1 MQIGVNNKVNFTS
14 RNKTIRFAD
23 DIVRKVNNEFPRISA
38 SRVDDFSSINSKI
51 FLQKKL
57 WCEINRMR
65 DNRDIS
71 FLCSKGIVEKFS
83 SLINPIKKFKLGN
96 CSESTHLTTL
106 VARLN
111 GVKNC
116 FPTRL
121 YSPEGFDFDHS
132 VLYVNDEKS
141 YVIDAWLGFADYLP
155 EARLRYQK
163 EFRKHF
169 EFDLA
174 DSEKIIFPKSKN
186 VYSNFL
192 AQEFTKEEIEQ
203 LRDVFKNLVIKK

>member
-1 MQIGVNNKVNFTS
+1 MQIDNYSNIKFTS

-38 SRVDDFSSINSKI
+38 SRVDDFSSIKSMSYYQLN
-51 FLQKKL
+51 L
-57 WCEINRMR
+57 WGRIERMR
-65 DNRDIS
+65 DHRDIS
-71 FLCSKGIVEKFS
+71 FLCSVGIVEKFS
-83 SLINPIKKFKLGN
+83 SLINPIKKLKIGN

-116 FPTRL
+116 VPTSL

-169 EFDLA
+169 EFDFA
-174 DSEKIIFPKSKN
+174 DSERMIFQKSKN
-186 VYSNFL
+186 IYSNFL
-192 AQEFTKEEIEQ
+192 SREFSKSEIEL
-203 LRDVFKNLVIKK
+203 LRAEFSNLVIKK